1 MKIHTSNDQFPGEAL
16 QRIQHLMQVYA
27 WGKHEAKCYFF
38 YESYDPTDW
47 VTYE

>member
-1 MKIHTSNDQFPGEAL
+1 MKTANEHFPGESSE
-16 QRIQHLMQVYA
+16 RVNHLIHFYG
-27 WGKHEAKCYFF
+27 WSSFEAKCYFF